1 MTKPGE
7 KTRRELPAG
16 MEETRKKI
24 RQYEEF
30 GSAVGIPVKL
40 TGIFKFLW
48 NHGVPWRGGLRQTP

>member
-7 KTRRELPAG
+7 KARREL
-16 MEETRKKI
+16 TT
-24 RQYEEF
+24 
-30 GSAVGIPVKL
+30 GIPVKL